1 MRTAFPGILLL
12 ASASM
17 PASAQE
23 HGAAAGGGDLLSL
36 NGGLMFWTLIVF
48 LLLLAVLSK
57 YAFKPI
63 TEAVAAREAML
74 QRALDEAKRDRDE
87 AARSLAE
94 QRQAIESARAE
105 AQRYIAE
112 GRAAGEKMRA
122 DMLALTRQEQQ
133 ETMDRARREI
143 GAERD
148 RAIAE
153 LRKEAVDLAIRGAS
167 KVIEKDLDEPT
178 NRRLVENFLGSL
190 STSGKTRN

>member
-1 MRTAFPGILLL
+1 MRTAFPMSLLL
-12 ASASM
+12 ALASV
-17 PASAQE
+17 PAAAQE
-23 HGAAAGGGDLLSL
+23 HGPAASGDLLSL

-48 LLLLAVLSK
+48 LLLLVVLSK

-63 TEAVAAREAML
+63 TAAVAEREAML

-87 AARSLAE
+87 AAKSLTE
-94 QRQAIESARAE
+94 QRQAIENARAE

-122 DMLALTRQEQQ
+122 DMMALTRQEQQ

-148 RAIAE
+148 RAIAD

-190 STSGKTRN
+190 STGGKTRN

>member
-1 MRTAFPGILLL
+1 MRTAFPGSLLL
-12 ASASM
+12 ALISW
-17 PASAQE
+17 PAAAQE
-23 HGAAAGGGDLLSL
+23 HAAAGGGDLLTL

-63 TEAVAAREAML
+63 TEAVAAREATL
-74 QRALDEAKRDRDE
+74 QRALDEARRDRDE
-87 AARSLAE
+87 AAKLLGE
-94 QRQAIESARAE
+94 QREAVEHARAE

-122 DMLALTRQEQQ
+122 DMMAVTRQEQQ

-148 RAIAE
+148 RAIAD
-153 LRKEAVDLAIRGAS
+153 LRREAVDLAIRGAS

-178 NRRLVENFLGSL
+178 NRRLVESFLGSL
-190 STSGKTRN
+190 SGGGKTTS

>member
-1 MRTAFPGILLL
+1 MRTAFLKTLLL
-12 ASASM
+12 ALVSVPVA
-17 PASAQE
+17 AQE
-23 HGAAAGGGDLLSL
+23 HEAAGGGDLLTL

-48 LLLLAVLSK
+48 LLLLVVLSK
-57 YAFKPI
+57 FAFKPI
-63 TEAVAAREAML
+63 TAAVAEREAML

-87 AARSLAE
+87 AARLLAE
-94 QRQAIESARAE
+94 QREAIENARAE

-122 DMLALTRQEQQ
+122 DMLALTRREQQ

-153 LRKEAVDLAIRGAS
+153 LRREAVDLAIKGAS

-178 NRRLVENFLGSL
+178 NRRLVENFLGTL
-190 STSGKTRN
+190 STGGKTRN